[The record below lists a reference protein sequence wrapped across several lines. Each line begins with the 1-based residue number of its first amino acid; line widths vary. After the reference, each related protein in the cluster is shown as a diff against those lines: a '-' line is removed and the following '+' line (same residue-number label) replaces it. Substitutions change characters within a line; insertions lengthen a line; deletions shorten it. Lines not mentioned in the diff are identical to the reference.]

1 MPLTALQYD
10 QIRHEYDEDRMNAV
24 READRRRE
32 YVCANIPGFKD
43 LADSAASL
51 TLEYTRKSLA
61 GDKGALTEL
70 SSALREIAGKKAQML
85 AENGLAPDHL
95 EPAYKCRDCRDTGY
109 IGNKKCHCFRQK
121 ELSFLYESSGMGL
134 ILEGA
139 DFNKLAEHF
148 YSGEDLEHFRESKQ
162 KSLSF
167 VNKFGSDYQNLL
179 FYGTVG
185 TGKSMMS
192 ACIAS
197 DLLRKGHSVLYF
209 SASSLFDELAAATFG
224 RGSEVERDSAGSSV
238 NDLIYDCD
246 LLIIDDLGTEMTNN
260 FTVSELFSLINDRF
274 LHKRPIIIST
284 NLSLEEIKNRYTDR
298 IFSRLVGNFEF
309 CRLSGPDIRLANR
322 LITGK

>member
-1 MPLTALQYD
+1 MPLTALQYNN
-10 QIRHEYDEDRMNAV
+10 IRQEYDEDRMDAI
-24 READRRRE
+24 READRRRDHI
-32 YVCANIPGFKD
+32 YANIPGFKELSD
-43 LADSAASL
+43 RAASL
-51 TLEYTRKSLA
+51 SLEYTKKALA
-61 GDKGALTEL
+61 GDKDALSSLPAALKEITDEKARLLTE
-70 SSALREIAGKKAQML
+70 
-85 AENGLAPDHL
+85 NGFPTDYL
-95 EPAYKCRDCRDTGY
+95 EPVYKCKDCRDTGY
-109 IGNKKCHCFRQK
+109 IGREKCHCFKKK
-121 ELSFLYESSGMGL
+121 EISYLYERSGMGL
-134 ILEGA
+134 ILDGA
-139 DFNKLAEHF
+139 DFDRLSEQF

-197 DLLRKGHSVLYF
+197 DLLRKGYTVLYF
-209 SASSLFDELAAATFG
+209 SSASLFDELAKVTFNRGNEDDAAYP
-224 RGSEVERDSAGSSV
+224 A

-246 LLIIDDLGTEMTNN
+246 ILIIDDLGTEMTNN

-274 LHKRPIIIST
+274 LHKRPVIIST
-284 NLSLEEIKNRYTDR
+284 NLSLEEIRNRYSDR

-322 LITGK
+322 FVTTK